1 MKEDDDHGDYI
12 SQLRAEFDSC
22 DASASG
28 FLERDQL
35 TALCQKLH
43 LEAHLQP
50 LLDALLGH
58 GGAGRVRARAG
69 GCSGARAVAAE
80 PCLGPQVSFEEFKEG
95 FVAVLSRS
103 LDLSTSEDDSSY
115 LEPGNRRAAGAA
127 AVARDNGFVPA
138 VIPEEV
144 KPKFV
149 KGKKRYGRRSRPDK
163 PQDALTR
170 DPEGPSGMESSDLSP
185 SGIRRAK
192 LRRST
197 SLESIEV
204 GQRPLVFE
212 FCSYGCGKAAVPF
225 VAGRGRHWTHV
236 L

>member
-35 TALCQKLH
+35 TALCHKLH

-58 GGAGRVRARAG
+58 GGGGRVRARTATAG
-69 GCSGARAVAAE
+69 SRAVAAQ

-115 LEPGNRRAAGAA
+115 LEPGNRRAAGGAAA
-127 AVARDNGFVPA
+127 AVARDNGRPGTVFVPA

-163 PQDALTR
+163 PGDALAR
-170 DPEGPSGMESSDLSP
+170 DPEDVGPSGMESSDLSP

-204 GQRPLVFE
+204 GHRPL
-212 FCSYGCGKAAVPF
+212 
-225 VAGRGRHWTHV
+225 